1 MYLEGL
7 RPAVHRCQVNQQH
20 LPAFFR
26 AKNFFFELLMK
37 EKKKNK
43 KKDKKNQ
50 VRNRQD
56 GKSTPIE

>member
-37 EKKKNK
+37 EKKKK
-43 KKDKKNQ
+43 KK
-50 VRNRQD
+50 RQEKP
-56 GKSTPIE
+56 GAQ

>member
-26 AKNFFFELLMK
+26 AKNFFFELPMK
-37 EKKKNK
+37 EKKKK

>member
-37 EKKKNK
+37 EKKKK
-43 KKDKKNQ
+43 KTRKTRCAIDRMGNQ
-50 VRNRQD
+50 HQ
-56 GKSTPIE
+56 